1 MSEALYTTI
10 KCALFTFVAHFVLVS
25 HKILGDRLSEV
36 TAYVTTTTATHC
48 GGFFI
53 LIVILIM
60 ILLLLLLLLL
70 LFKTLLSV
78 SLNLSSFS
86 TSSFSSTY
94 LTFLLLILFPHH
106 LRPNN
111 NIILSFSVSPSS
123 CFACLSS

>member
-36 TAYVTTTTATHC
+36 TAYVTTTTTTHC

-60 ILLLLLLLLL
+60 ILLLLLLL